1 MNTVKKGRAGEDK
14 AEKYLKEKGYTVL
27 ARNFLSR
34 QGEIDL
40 IVRSPDQSTIIFVE
54 VKSWKSVPAEDLERS
69 IDFRKIKKIRQTSLI
84 YLSSQAGELYQFIR
98 YDVIFIQKNQLHHIE
113 GAF

>member
-1 MNTVKKGRAGEDK
+1 MNTVKKGRAGEEL
-14 AEKYLKEKGYTVL
+14 AEKYLIKKGYTIL
-27 ARNFLSR
+27 ARNFFGR

-40 IVRSPDQSTIIFVE
+40 IVRSPDLSTIIFVE

-69 IDFRKIKKIRQTSLI
+69 IDFRKIQRIRQTSLT
-84 YLSSQAGELYQFIR
+84 YLSSHAGELYQFIR